1 MFEYLY
7 FRDLGIQIVLW
18 ISIVLLLSSFKYKI
32 KNVFLYST
40 IIVITQALLWNFY
53 LSYVYDE
60 NIELFNKNK
69 KLECHVNKSKYLVEK
84 SNGFSIQKHYFVK
97 DQLLILIVNCE
108 EF

>member
-32 KNVFLYST
+32 KKVFLYST
-40 IIVITQALLWNFY
+40 IAVITQALLWNFY

-60 NIELFNKNK
+60 NIDLFNKNK
-69 KLECHVNKSKYLVEK
+69 KLECRVDRSEYLVEK

-97 DQLLILIVNCE
+97 DQLLILIVDCE